1 MDYEV
6 QTIHGVFIDH
16 GVPVMAQDLY
26 PFADLS
32 DDEMNALYDDL
43 TDQDLPFADL
53 NDDEFLDNFMP
64 PARFF
69 HYPTPV
75 PYYECDDM
83 DDMDWVNY

>member
-1 MDYEV
+1 
-6 QTIHGVFIDH
+6 
-16 GVPVMAQDLY
+16 MAQDLY